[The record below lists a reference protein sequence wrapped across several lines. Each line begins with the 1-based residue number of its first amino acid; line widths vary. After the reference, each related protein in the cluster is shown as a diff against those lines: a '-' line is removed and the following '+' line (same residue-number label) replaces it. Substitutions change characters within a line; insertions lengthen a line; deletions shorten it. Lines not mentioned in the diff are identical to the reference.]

1 MQPQTQQAT
10 VPAKHKT
17 PRKDTRALSE
27 KVRIASEAR
36 AMNAPLVVAG
46 IGAGKLQ
53 TIQPAHFDR
62 LDVDPR
68 YQRGQTSMVRELV
81 RVIQAGGKILDPV
94 TLCRRPWENGGQQL
108 WIIDGHQ
115 RVCAFQ
121 ELTLPFEAMIH
132 DSESVEAEKAFFL
145 SLNQRRSVSG
155 DTIVKS
161 WTGPSSKMLGAV
173 HDDPAHPL
181 YQRVHF
187 GQGAARTLL
196 GAATIIRG
204 AASAATGIAHSGSIQ
219 KQLAKLDFAVTEN
232 EERRY
237 LVEQY
242 FRLIGSV
249 YNYSAVNSAVAVR
262 LGVVAFQRWAQHGGQ
277 FPSEAT
283 IDRLRDIQW
292 REVPSLTSK
301 FYPTM
306 TAMIQ
311 KAWKT

>member
-1 MQPQTQQAT
+1 MQTQVA
-10 VPAKHKT
+10 VPAKKI

-53 TIQPAHFDR
+53 TIR

-242 FRLIGSV
+242 FR
-249 YNYSAVNSAVAVR
+249 
-262 LGVVAFQRWAQHGGQ
+262 
-277 FPSEAT
+277 
-283 IDRLRDIQW
+283 